1 MIDIITEIL
10 VYAVVLGALYLMVS
24 LGFSLICGVLGIF
37 NLGYSATILVAIYG
51 TWMLKDT
58 FGLSLLPAIV
68 GVFILQ
74 VLFTIGIIYFPIVK
88 RYMEQEELLLTA
100 LLLVAFIVQE
110 TVNHFY
116 PETTG
121 VDIPTTILS
130 GTLRIA
136 STNIPS
142 QMLIV
147 VAVAFIVTAFFVIL
161 LMKTRIG
168 FKIRAVS
175 QDRTAA
181 KLMGIKV
188 ERVYVLA
195 LVLAVIPPTI
205 GMLVIAPVWGIAPS
219 MGTPLLQT
227 AILVTV
233 LGGLGNLRGTVLASF
248 IVGVVASTVAFIG
261 NPRLVGMTILLVV
274 FFVLIFKPK
283 GLAKSET
290 LW

>member
-1 MIDIITEIL
+1 
-10 VYAVVLGALYLMVS
+10 
-24 LGFSLICGVLGIF
+24 
-37 NLGYSATILVAIYG
+37 
-51 TWMLKDT
+51 
-58 FGLSLLPAIV
+58 
-68 GVFILQ
+68 
-74 VLFTIGIIYFPIVK
+74 
-88 RYMEQEELLLTA
+88 MEQEELLLTS
-100 LLLVAFIVQE
+100 LLLVSFIVEE

-116 PETTG
+116 PITAG

-130 GTLRIA
+130 GTLPIA

-147 VAVAFIVTAFFVIL
+147 VAAAFIVTVFFVIL

-175 QDRTAA
+175 QDRAA
-181 KLMGIKV
+181 ARLMGIRVEKV
-188 ERVYVLA
+188 YILA
-195 LVLAVIPPTI
+195 MVLAVIPPTI
-205 GMLVIAPVWGIAPS
+205 SMLVVAPVWGIDPG

-248 IVGVVASTVAFIG
+248 IVGLVASTVAFIG